1 MLQSCRDNNN
11 RAVASVFKSSACHQR
26 PAQIYYFNVSS
37 FFRPT
42 FFLSFSFCFSV
53 LAYHF
58 QIFTTYIMVSH
69 LLLLFTASLFVQLC
83 LCTPPCYSAFN
94 GGGMTYVGGPGCKP
108 PITSQAVGSTAR
120 STLAAGAS
128 SSSTATTQ
136 TSLLLVTATTG
147 SHSVAT
153 FQPSRLSQFSN
164 LPGTTE
170 IKKDGK
176 TTTVY
181 PFGFV
186 WNFVKPPGSDITPPP
201 IPLNVLPPGPLGPPG
216 QPAPPER
223 SPKNSVDKPKK

>member
-120 STLAAGAS
+120 STLS
-128 SSSTATTQ
+128 QEHRHLLQQPRKHLS
-136 TSLLLVTATTG
+136 SLLLRQQDHTRWLPFSPAD
-147 SHSVAT
+147 SPS
-153 FQPSRLSQFSN
+153 FQ
-164 LPGTTE
+164 
-170 IKKDGK
+170 IC
-176 TTTVY
+176 
-181 PFGFV
+181 
-186 WNFVKPPGSDITPPP
+186 
-201 IPLNVLPPGPLGPPG
+201 LGR
-216 QPAPPER
+216 Q
-223 SPKNSVDKPKK
+223 K